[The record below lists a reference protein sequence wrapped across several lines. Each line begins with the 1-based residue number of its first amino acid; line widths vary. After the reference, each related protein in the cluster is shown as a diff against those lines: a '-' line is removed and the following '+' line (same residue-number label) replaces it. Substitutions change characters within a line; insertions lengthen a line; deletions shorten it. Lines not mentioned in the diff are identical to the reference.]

1 MKFAYAAM
9 LVIGVLLVTTGLALT
24 SLALT
29 AGWVALQQQEGRY
42 LATGTEQY
50 ASDGHAIISED
61 FTIFVDGAVGDAVL
75 PADVLGLAL
84 AGTAGSESEVFLGI
98 GPADEVADY
107 LEGVEH
113 SVVTAVGTSPFQPRY
128 REIPGTGT
136 PDPPGEQDFWTES
149 VEGVGSQ
156 ELEWELASGY
166 WAIVVMN
173 ADASSPVDVGLRAG
187 VRSSVI
193 GPAAVALLLVGLPL
207 LVLGLPLI
215 VLGASGLGGG
225 TPMGAPHDDRRGV
238 YPARLRCELDPKL
251 SRWLWLVKWL
261 LAIPH
266 YLVLIVLW
274 FAFLVTT
281 IVAGF
286 AILFTGRYPRGLF
299 NFNVGVLRW
308 SWRVGFYSYSAL
320 GTDRYPPFSLGRTE
334 YPADFD
340 VDYPEKLSN
349 GLVLVKWWLLSI
361 PHLLILGAITG
372 SAGQVWEWD
381 DQTPGFESRGGIS
394 LIGLLVLIA
403 AVVLLFTGR
412 YRRGLFDF
420 IIGINRWAFRVIAY
434 VALMRDEYP
443 PFRLD
448 QGSDDLFEMVEPG
461 RPIRPDDPLA
471 SGEPRSHDPLA
482 TGEPRSGEPA
492 EPPRRSPQ
500 GSMPTG

>member
-1 MKFAYAAM
+1 MKFVYAAM
-9 LVIGVLLVTTGLALT
+9 LVIGVLFATIGLALS
-24 SLALT
+24 SLGLT
-29 AGWVALQQQEGRY
+29 AGWVALQQQEGSY
-42 LATGTEQY
+42 LSTATEQY
-50 ASDGHAIISED
+50 ASDGHAITSEN
-61 FTIFVDGAVGDAVL
+61 FRIFVDGSVDNAVL
-75 PADVLGLAL
+75 PAGVLGFAL
-84 AGTAGSESEVFLGI
+84 QGTAGSESEVFLGI

-113 SVVTAVGTSPFQPRY
+113 TVVRSVGTTFQPRY
-128 REIPGTGT
+128 REILGTGT
-136 PDPPGEQDFWTES
+136 PAPPGEQEFWTES
-149 VEGVGSQ
+149 VEGVGFQ
-156 ELEWELASGY
+156 ELEWELASGD

-173 ADASSPVDVGLRAG
+173 ADASAPVDVGLRAG

-207 LVLGLPLI
+207 LVLGIPLI

-225 TPMGAPHDDRRGV
+225 TPVGAPHDDRRGV
-238 YPARLRCELDPKL
+238 YPARLRGELDPQL

-320 GTDRYPPFSLGRTE
+320 GTDRYPPFSLSSTE

-340 VDYPEKLSN
+340 VEYPEKLSN
-349 GLVLVKWWLLSI
+349 GLVLVKWWLLAL
-361 PHLLILGAITG
+361 PHLLILGALTG

-381 DQTPGFESRGGIS
+381 DQTPGFEARGGIS
-394 LIGLLVLIA
+394 LIGILVLIA
-403 AVVLLFTGR
+403 AVILLFTGR

-420 IIGINRWAFRVIAY
+420 ILGINRWVFRVIAY

-448 QGSDDLFEMVEPG
+448 QGPDELFEVVG
-461 RPIRPDDPLA
+461 LTAPD
-471 SGEPRSHDPLA
+471 EPRSPI
-482 TGEPRSGEPA
+482 EPA
-492 EPPRRSPQ
+492 APPRPAAPPPRRPQQ
-500 GSMPTG
+500 GSMPAD

>member
-1 MKFAYAAM
+1 MKFVYAAM
-9 LVIGVLLVTTGLALT
+9 LVIGVLFATIGLALT
-24 SLALT
+24 SLGLT

-42 LATGTEQY
+42 LSTATEQY
-50 ASDGHAIISED
+50 ASDGHAITSEN
-61 FTIFVDGAVGDAVL
+61 FRIFVDGGVDDAVL
-75 PADVLGLAL
+75 PAGVLGFAL
-84 AGTAGSESEVFLGI
+84 QGTAGSESEVFLGI
-98 GPADEVADY
+98 GPANEVADY
-107 LEGVEH
+107 LEGAEH
-113 SVVTAVGTSPFQPRY
+113 SVVRSVGTSGFQPRY

-136 PDPPGEQDFWTES
+136 PEPPGEQEFWTES

-156 ELEWELASGY
+156 ELEWELASGD
-166 WAIVVMN
+166 WTIVVMN
-173 ADASSPVDVGLRAG
+173 ADASAPVDVGLRAG

-193 GPAAVALLLVGLPL
+193 GPTAVALLLVGLPL
-207 LVLGLPLI
+207 LVLGIPLI

-225 TPMGAPHDDRRGV
+225 TPVGAPHDDRRGV
-238 YPARLRCELDPKL
+238 YPARLRGELDPQL

-274 FAFLVTT
+274 FAFVVTT
-281 IVAGF
+281 IAAGF

-320 GTDRYPPFSLGRTE
+320 GTDRYPPFSLSRTE

-340 VDYPEKLSN
+340 VEYPEKLSN
-349 GLVLVKWWLLSI
+349 GLVLVKWWLLAL
-361 PHLLILGAITG
+361 PHLLILAALTG

-381 DQTPGFESRGGIS
+381 DQTPGFETGGGIS
-394 LIGLLVLIA
+394 LIGILVLIA
-403 AVVLLFTGR
+403 AVILLFTGR

-420 IIGINRWAFRVIAY
+420 ILGINRWVFRVIAY

-448 QGSDDLFEMVEPG
+448 QGPDELFEVVEPG
-461 RPIRPDDPLA
+461 RPLRPDAPLA
-471 SGEPRSHDPLA
+471 SGTPTSGAQP
-482 TGEPRSGEPA
+482 SGEHA
-492 EPPRRSPQ
+492 APPRQPPQ
-500 GSMPTG
+500 GSTPAG